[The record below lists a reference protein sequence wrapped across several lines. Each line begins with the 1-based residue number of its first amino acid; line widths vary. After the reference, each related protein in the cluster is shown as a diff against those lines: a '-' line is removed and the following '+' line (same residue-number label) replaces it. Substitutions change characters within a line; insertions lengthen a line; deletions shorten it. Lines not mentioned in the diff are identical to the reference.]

1 MGDISRNFSRHEF
14 SCNCRDCDFDTV
26 DAELITVLEKAR
38 EYFKRKINVTSGAR
52 CTLHNMRVG
61 GSVKSQHLYGKA
73 ADIQVEG
80 VNPHAVAEYFRTEYP
95 DKYGIGQGDSFTHV
109 DVRPNKARWKYS

>member
-1 MGDISRNFSRHEF
+1 MGDLSTNFSRSEF
-14 SCNCRDCDFDTV
+14 SCKCPDCDFDTV

-38 EYFKRKINVTSGAR
+38 EYFNAPITVTSGSR

-95 DKYGIGQGDSFTHV
+95 GKYGVGRGDTFTHI
-109 DVRPNKARWKYS
+109 DVRSSKARWKYS